1 MGSNVV
7 SKKIPN
13 VKIKNSIMPR
23 ESVLS
28 TADKEA
34 IKIEKLIFHII
45 LTDDV
50 KPLFLEELEI
60 TEEQQKFF
68 KDRLADAAQGRQ
80 YIFTLDEPPMKKLA
94 NQIFTA
100 TDKEFLEISKDIT
113 SRFKSIHN
121 KSASNGVFIVSIASI
136 KKRKLL
142 FLIKLDHK
150 RVYEYKLKGNK
161 ALLEEVK
168 NTFSEDKT
176 AIQKVAL
183 IDVGENVVWDVL
195 VFDRSKSGGITSY
208 FGNFLSV
215 IPRETES
222 DLTKRMQ
229 STARKWATANKE
241 IIDPDQN
248 PANYKNRAR
257 DYLINTSVVVT
268 EDYINSVIVDDND
281 KRRKKLKESFNDHLI
296 EYGLAGQSFVPK
308 KEALTPK
315 EQKNIRQ
322 TAEGV
327 KIEWTGDTY
336 DKNIEIPNVPN
347 QKGEYKII
355 ITTSN
360 ITDIQ

>member
-1 MGSNVV
+1 MA
-7 SKKIPN
+7 
-13 VKIKNSIMPR
+13 R

-28 TADKEA
+28 MADKEA

-45 LTDDV
+45 LTNDA
-50 KPLFLEELEI
+50 KPIFLEELEI
-60 TEEQQKFF
+60 SDEQQKFF
-68 KDRLADAAQGRQ
+68 KERLADSAQGRQ
-80 YIFTLDEPPMKKLA
+80 YKFTEDNPAIKQLAEKILVASDDDFLD
-94 NQIFTA
+94 
-100 TDKEFLEISKDIT
+100 ISKDIT
-113 SRFKSIHN
+113 GRFQ
-121 KSASNGVFIVSIASI
+121 SNHIGNTNDGVFILSIASI

-150 RVYEYKLKGNK
+150 KVYEYKIKGGK

-183 IDVGENVVWDVL
+183 IDVDSDVVWDVL
-195 VFDRSKSGGITSY
+195 VFDRSKSGGITKY

-222 DLTKRMQ
+222 DLTKKMQ
-229 STARKWATANKE
+229 SAARKWATDNKKY
-241 IIDPDQN
+241 IDPQQE

-257 DYLINTSVVVT
+257 EYLMNTDLFDTDNFINAVISDA
-268 EDYINSVIVDDND
+268 EDN
-281 KRRKKLKESFNDHLI
+281 RRNNLKQTFR
-296 EYGLAGQSFVPK
+296 EYLENEGLAGQNFVPK

-327 KIEWTGDTY
+327 KIEWMGNPADN
-336 DKNIEIPNVPN
+336 NITIPNEPN
-347 QKGEYKII
+347 QNGEYV
-355 ITTSN
+355 ITIATS
-360 ITDIQ
+360 DISEIQ